1 MSQHVKFPRA
11 FNWPWP
17 FPAAALA
24 PLLLAAPCVDAQP
37 APTAREIANRVE
49 TRYQKLR
56 TMQVTF
62 LERYRQGKNVR
73 VESGT
78 AYFSRPGRMRWEYEA
93 PEEKLF
99 LVDGRNA
106 WFYVPADRT
115 ATRAKVQE
123 SDNWH
128 TPVALL
134 AGKLRPGVLSRL
146 CGILETQ
153 PVRAGHALRCV
164 PKDKQ
169 ASFREMLLEMD
180 DDFRLAR
187 IVIRE
192 AGDVETEFRFADWQ
206 ENVALAEVL
215 FHFSAPKGVAIV
227 EEQSIAGPSR

>member
-1 MSQHVKFPRA
+1 MSQHAQFSRA
-11 FNWPWP
+11 GNRLWLFA
-17 FPAAALA
+17 AAALA
-24 PLLLAAPCVDAQP
+24 PLLLGAPCVEAQP
-37 APTAREIANRVE
+37 ALTAREIASRVE

-99 LVDGRNA
+99 LVDGVNA

-115 ATRAKVQE
+115 ATRAKVKE
-123 SDNWH
+123 SDDWH
-128 TPVALL
+128 TPLALL
-134 AGKLRPGVLSRL
+134 AGKLRRGVLSRL
-146 CGILETQ
+146 CGSLETQ
-153 PVRAGHALRCV
+153 PARAGYALRCV
-164 PKDKQ
+164 PKDKR
-169 ASFREMLLEMD
+169 ASFREMLLETD
-180 DDFRLAR
+180 DGFRLTR
-187 IVIRE
+187 ILIRE
-192 AGDVETEFRFADWQ
+192 PGDVETEFRFADWQ

-227 EEQSIAGPSR
+227 DEQSIAGPNR

>member
-1 MSQHVKFPRA
+1 VLRATHLRA
-11 FNWPWP
+11 FQFGGWVAAGI
-17 FPAAALA
+17 AAAM
-24 PLLLAAPCVDAQP
+24 LLPADVPAQTALP
-37 APTAREIANRVE
+37 AKVIANRVE
-49 TRYQKLR
+49 NHYQKLR

-115 ATRAKVQE
+115 ATRAKVKE

-128 TPVALL
+128 TPLALL
-134 AGKLRPGVLSRL
+134 AGRLRPGVLSRL
-146 CGILETQ
+146 CGTLETQ
-153 PVRAGHALRCV
+153 PVGAGYGLRCV

-187 IVIRE
+187 LLIRE
-192 AGDVETEFRFADWQ
+192 AGDVETEFRFADWK